1 MNVFH
6 TGQKLFYGGEID
18 GIIGDIS
25 IDALD
30 FLLDLIDEYI
40 ELVES

>member
-6 TGQKLFYGGEID
+6 TGQKIFYGGEID
-18 GIIGDIS
+18 GIIGNIS
-25 IDALD
+25 TTTLD